1 MMIEE
6 RIQKLPTISLRS
18 GMHPSFSDGVC
29 AMEAVAWL
37 AGEPHTDHPE
47 CACPV
52 IAGVVRQW
60 NDALPDE
67 SRNTLLRPLLSRI
80 VGSRVDD
87 DNVMMRRMWLVLD
100 WDVRVRT
107 PAFLRLAG
115 LGEHAAVLKSLP
127 EIVDFDSLTACTE
140 IVRSASRAARDAAFS
155 AARAARAAASVAAS
169 DVASA
174 EAREVRHIECRAAA
188 HAAGR
193 AAASA
198 AAYAATYEYESAYYE
213 SAHSAREERP
223 EAYLAAAYL
232 AAAYSVSEATRDAAY
247 SAARAAAYSAAS
259 GAVRDIFADTVAD
272 LQTSLVRVIERMC
285 ALTTTTS
292 PTEAK

>member
-37 AGEPHTDHPE
+37 AGEPHTDHPK

-52 IAGVVRQW
+52 ISGVVRQW

-100 WDVRVRT
+100 WDVRIRT

-115 LGEHAAVLKSLP
+115 LGEHAAALKSLP

-169 DVASA
+169 DVAS
-174 EAREVRHIECRAAA
+174 EASEVRHIGCRAVA
-188 HAAGR
+188 HTAVR
-193 AAASA
+193 ATASA
-198 AAYAATYEYESAYYE
+198 AAYAATYEYESAY
-213 SAHSAREERP
+213 SAREERS
-223 EAYLAAAYL
+223 AAYL
-232 AAAYSVSEATRDAAY
+232 AAAYSAARVAYSVSQATRDAAY

-272 LQTSLVRVIERMC
+272 LQTSLVRVIEHMC

-292 PTEAK
+292 PTSPTEAK